1 MEMTILQSRDGPEQH
16 PITRRTRTTP
26 NHVTRIGQKVSPQ
39 EKKDHRAKTRTD
51 APCHVHVMFVSCSCH
66 VHFISCSVQLLF
78 VCWSFALVE
87 IWKSRMKSFLTLD
100 TKKIQLAKTKKKT
113 PINK

>member
-1 MEMTILQSRDGPEQH
+1 MEMTILQSRDGPEQQ

-39 EKKDHRAKTRTD
+39 EKKRSSSKNADWCAL
-51 APCHVHVMFVSCSCH
+51 SCSCH
-66 VHFISCSVQLLF
+66 VRVMFMSCSVQLLF
-78 VCWSFALVE
+78 VCWNFALME

-100 TKKIQLAKTKKKT
+100 TKKFNLQKRKRKLR
-113 PINK
+113 